1 MQLEGGGR
9 SFDFFFQAMAEHQV
23 GNADAAQMYYAHAI
37 QWMDAHDPRN
47 PELLRFRAE
56 AESLLGSEAD
66 PLFGGLMKPTVEGQP
81 QNIGLLRARSSFFG
95 RHGCWK
101 EAAADLSQV
110 VELDGSDDLDQFKFA
125 ILLLENGDVAGYRA
139 RCQKMVASFGASKD
153 PGTLDKTAKA
163 SLLAAEAGFDP
174 RAVCQLA
181 DQAVTLGKDGIWIA
195 YFQLVK
201 GLAEYRAGNFAS
213 AVGWVGKCI
222 GQPGAV
228 GGTAPSGTRDVA
240 ACAVLAM
247 AQHRL
252 QRPDEARDALAKA
265 VELMNTKLPK
275 LENHA
280 LGDNWIDWLIAHI
293 LLGEAQSLIP
303 PPPH

>member
-1 MQLEGGGR
+1 VL
-9 SFDFFFQAMAEHQV
+9 
-23 GNADAAQMYYAHAI
+23 DA
-37 QWMDAHDPRN
+37 
-47 PELLRFRAE
+47 
-56 AESLLGSEAD
+56 
-66 PLFGGLMKPTVEGQP
+66 
-81 QNIGLLRARSSFFG
+81 
-95 RHGCWK
+95 
-101 EAAADLSQV
+101 
-110 VELDGSDDLDQFKFA
+110 SDDFDQFKLA

-174 RAVCQLA
+174 KAVCQLA

-201 GLAEYRAGNFAS
+201 GLADYRAGNFAG
-213 AVGWVGKCI
+213 AVGWVSKCI
-222 GQPGAV
+222 GQPRTV
-228 GGTAPSGTRDVA
+228 GEMSPNEKRDVA
-240 ACAVLAM
+240 AYSVLPM

-252 QRPDEARDALAKA
+252 QRSDEARAALAKG
-265 VELMNTKLPK
+265 VEHVNTKLPK
-275 LENHA
+275 LENDA
-280 LGDNWIDWLIAHI
+280 LGENWIDWLIAHI